1 MTPSIQSAIKLFDP
15 PMAFRFGVIFLAK
28 GIIPNPIDIR
38 FQKVS
43 GFSAS
48 IETSSL
54 DEGGENVS
62 SGFRFP
68 EKVNYENLRLE
79 RGLAL
84 LSPLNREFDQ
94 AMTDLKLRPSN
105 VLVILFGE
113 TGIPFAA
120 WLFRKA
126 YPVKWSMTDLDA
138 NSSQLVIET
147 MELAY
152 QEFKPFRI

>member
-1 MTPSIQSAIKLFDP
+1 MTDSLQSAVKLLDP

-43 GFSAS
+43 GFSATL
-48 IETSSL
+48 ETSTL
-54 DEGGENVS
+54 DEGGENVT

-68 EKVNYENLRLE
+68 EKVTYENLRLE

-105 VLVILFGE
+105 VLVILFAE
-113 TGIPFAA
+113 TGLPFAA

-126 YPVKWSMTDLDA
+126 YPVKWSMSDLDA
-138 NSSQLVIET
+138 SSSQLVIET
-147 MELAY
+147 LELAF